1 MYVIVFNFKFKDAYL
16 VVIGKKNLLTEP
28 KRGLNAY

>member
-1 MYVIVFNFKFKDAYL
+1 MYVIVFNFKFKHAF
-16 VVIGKKNLLTEP
+16 IRKKNLLTEP